1 MNRKLIAI
9 LTALLLT
16 ASLCACGD
24 RNNENDTESGNKIN
38 ISTEAPI
45 GNETESG
52 TDSEGS
58 EDVTVEPV
66 ELVFSEKKDTVYVI
80 SSTNQVNLRSEPV
93 VTDATARLVVDNG
106 AELQRI
112 AISQDGSWSKVIYD
126 GDEYYIKSTYVT
138 TLKDLN
144 EGFTEVSKTLYLT
157 VESLYVRI
165 APDMG
170 NEAIDTIYKGNK
182 VEVVAEN
189 TESGWYKIK
198 FAGTYATEGYV
209 AISSGATQY
218 FSATEPAAE

>member
-24 RNNENDTESGNKIN
+24 KNPENDTQSGNKIN
-38 ISTEAPI
+38 INTEAPA
-45 GNETESG
+45 GNENESVENTTEAA
-52 TDSEGS
+52 T
-58 EDVTVEPV
+58 TEPV

-112 AISQDGSWSKVIYD
+112 AISQDGSWSKVIYN

>member
-9 LTALLLT
+9 LTALLLS

-24 RNNENDTESGNKIN
+24 KNPENDTQSGNKIN
-38 ISTEAPI
+38 INTEAPA
-45 GNETESG
+45 GNENESVENTTEA
-52 TDSEGS
+52 T
-58 EDVTVEPV
+58 TTEPV

-112 AISQDGSWSKVIYD
+112 AISQDGSWSKVIYN